1 MRQIRRQSKTHQ
13 NWSPG
18 TPQSGRRSRTAISA
32 KSVGSL
38 VPRLTRPAFE
48 RFGFPAATIVTDWE
62 AIAGPELAR
71 FTVPE
76 RLRWPRARD
85 HAAGDEVDSG
95 LQSTHRQNAQ
105 RQGATLVLRVD
116 GPRAIEVQF
125 MAGQIMERINVYFG
139 YKAVS
144 ELRILQAPLP
154 ARDQERTAKREKTP
168 PRSPANLPGIDN
180 PKLRQALERLSS
192 HIKSPS

>member
-1 MRQIRRQSKTHQ
+1 MRQIRRQSETYQ
-13 NWSPG
+13 YQSPG
-18 TPQSGRRSRTAISA
+18 TPLGGRRSRAGIAA
-32 KSVGSL
+32 KSVGTF

-48 RFGFPAATIVTDWE
+48 RFGFPAAAIVTDWE

-76 RLRWPRARD
+76 RLRWPRTPD
-85 HAAGDEVDSG
+85 HAAGDELNSG
-95 LQSTHRQNAQ
+95 LQSTQRHSAQ

-125 MAGQIMERINVYFG
+125 MAGQIIERINVYFG

-154 ARDQERTAKREKTP
+154 AREQALAAKREKTP

-192 HIKSPS
+192 HIKSRN

>member
-1 MRQIRRQSKTHQ
+1 MKQNRKQSEIHQ
-13 NWSPG
+13 YQSPG
-18 TPQSGRRSRTAISA
+18 APLSGRRARAGLAA
-32 KSVGSL
+32 KSVGSF
-38 VPRLTRPAFE
+38 VPRLTLPAFQ
-48 RFGFPAATIVTDWE
+48 RFGFPAAAIVTDWE

-76 RLRWPRARD
+76 RLRWPRAPD
-85 HAAGDEVDSG
+85 HAAGDEFDSG
-95 LQSTHRQNAQ
+95 SQSTQ
-105 RQGATLVLRVD
+105 RRGATLVLRVD

-125 MAGQIMERINVYFG
+125 MAGQIIERINVYFG

-154 ARDQERTAKREKTP
+154 AHDQERAAKHEKTR